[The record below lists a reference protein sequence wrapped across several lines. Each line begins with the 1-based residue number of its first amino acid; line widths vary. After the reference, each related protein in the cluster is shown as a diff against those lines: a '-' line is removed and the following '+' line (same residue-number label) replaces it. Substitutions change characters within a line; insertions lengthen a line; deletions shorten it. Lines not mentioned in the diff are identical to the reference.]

1 MADLLALNG
10 LTEEDAI
17 FPDQQ
22 LLIVRGTGE
31 IPEPTQT
38 AQNNLEMLANPEEA
52 PTATPRPTQRINST
66 ATPQTRMT
74 VEATAAIDTQGN
86 FIKNIFSGDSLLIGI
101 GLVVVSVLG
110 IVLLLYTSSRLK

>member
-22 LLIVRGTGE
+22 LLIVRGSGE
-31 IPEPTQT
+31 TPEPTPTEPSKVEMQAS
-38 AQNNLEMLANPEEA
+38 AQKA
-52 PTATPRPTQRINST
+52 PTVTPRPTRMSDP
-66 ATPQTRMT
+66 TPQTSVTMET
-74 VEATAAIDTQGN
+74 TLEVNNQGN
-86 FIKNIFSGDSLLIGI
+86 FITNIFSGDSLLIGI
-101 GLVVVSVLG
+101 GLVLVSVLG